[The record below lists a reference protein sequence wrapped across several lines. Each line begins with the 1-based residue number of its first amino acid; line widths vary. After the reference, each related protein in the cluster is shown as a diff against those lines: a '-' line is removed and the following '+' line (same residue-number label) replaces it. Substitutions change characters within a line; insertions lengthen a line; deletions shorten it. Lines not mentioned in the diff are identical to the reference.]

1 MNTRL
6 FLLLIGLLAIIPLH
20 AQDPIYP
27 PSAPEIDY
35 EFSSSTITVMGSR
48 VAREGDSAHIY
59 LELDS
64 ALWPIVVLPVE
75 INGIE
80 HQAALD
86 KGRGDIQVPLDAGGS
101 FVIKIQEYETSLE
114 IPIVDYPMWLSLLP
128 PILAILLAL
137 ILKEVYVSL
146 FIGVATGASV
156 MAIAASGS
164 WTGIG
169 SGILTA
175 LDTYIIS
182 ALADK
187 DHMAIVVFSLLI
199 GGMVA
204 VISRNGGMQG
214 IVNRLSGLAKT
225 AKSAQLTT
233 YLMGMLIFFDDYANT
248 LVVGNT
254 MRPVTDR
261 LKVSREKLSYIV
273 DSTAAPVAALAF
285 VTTWIGAE
293 LGYIG
298 DGIAGLHGFPE
309 DQSPYLIFLNSL
321 AYSFYPILTLL
332 FILILILTGKDF
344 GPMLRAERRARS
356 SGNVSR
362 VKKFVSSRDI
372 SEEFSPLEGIVPKAR
387 FAAIPVLVL
396 VIGVLIGLVY
406 TGYDAEIWNNGGG
419 ILSRLSG
426 IIGNADSYAAL
437 LWASL
442 SALVTSVILSR
453 IGSRMSLRTS
463 IDSIL
468 LGFKAMLGALIILT
482 LAWALSGV
490 TADMHTAGFL
500 TDLLG
505 RDVSPVWIPALAFLL
520 SALVAFSTGS
530 SWSTMAILYPIIVP
544 LAWEA
549 GRNAGLPLDDALPI
563 LYNAVACVLAGSVMG
578 DHISPI
584 SDTTVL
590 SSLATR
596 CDHIDHVK
604 TQMPYAL
611 IVGIVAVLF
620 GTIPSAIGLP
630 AWLSMLMAL
639 GILGIVVW
647 RIGVKVEGVKA
658 IVDAGISTKL
668 D

>member
-1 MNTRL
+1 MLRNL
-6 FLLLIGLLAIIPLH
+6 ILLVLGLMSFFPLH

-27 PSAPEIDY
+27 PRAPEVDY
-35 EFSSSTITVMGSR
+35 EFSASTVTIMSSR
-48 VAREGDSAHIY
+48 VAREGDSAHVFI
-59 LELDS
+59 ELDS

-75 INGIE
+75 VNGTTY
-80 HQAALD
+80 QAALS
-86 KGRGDIQVPLDAGGS
+86 KGRGEIRIPLDNQEQ
-101 FVIKIQEYETSLE
+101 FVVKIQDYETSLT
-114 IPIVDYPMWLSLLP
+114 IPVVDFPIWLSILP

-137 ILKEVYVSL
+137 FLKEVYASL
-146 FIGVATGASV
+146 FIGVVSGAAI
-156 MAIAASGS
+156 MAIAESGS
-164 WTGIG
+164 WTGVG
-169 SGILTA
+169 RGILAA
-175 LDTYIIS
+175 LDTYVID

-387 FAAIPVLVL
+387 YAAIPVLVL
-396 VIGVLIGLVY
+396 VIGVLIGLMY
-406 TGYDAEIWNNGGG
+406 TGYDAEIWNNGKGV
-419 ILSRLSG
+419 LSRLSG

-442 SALVTSVILSR
+442 SALVTSVILSK

-505 RDVSPVWIPALAFLL
+505 RDVSPVWIPALAFLI

-611 IVGIVAVLF
+611 IVGTVAVLF

-647 RIGVKVEGVKA
+647 RIGRKVEGNSS
-658 IVDAGISTKL
+658 IVDAEISIKL

>member
-1 MNTRL
+1 MPRNL
-6 FLLLIGLLAIIPLH
+6 IILLLGLLAVMPIQ
-20 AQDPIYP
+20 AQEPIYP
-27 PSAPEIDY
+27 PRAPEVEY

-48 VAREGDSAHIY
+48 VAREGDSAHIFI
-59 LELDS
+59 ELDS

-75 INGIE
+75 INGHE
-80 HQAALD
+80 YQTALD
-86 KGRGDIQVPLDAGGS
+86 KGRGEIQVSLDAGET
-101 FVIKIQEYETSLE
+101 FAIKIQEYETSLE
-114 IPIVDYPMWLSLLP
+114 IPIVNYPMWLSLLP

-146 FIGVATGASV
+146 FIGVATGASII
-156 MAIAASGS
+156 AIAGSGS

-169 SGILTA
+169 SGILAA

-187 DHMAIVVFSLLI
+187 DHMAIIVFSLLI

-214 IVNRLSGLAKT
+214 IVNRLAGLAKT

-298 DGIAGLHGFPE
+298 DGIAGLHGFPQ

-321 AYSFYPILTLL
+321 TYSFYPILTLL

-344 GPMLRAERRARS
+344 GPMLKAERRARS
-356 SGNVSR
+356 TGKVNR
-362 VKKFVSSRDI
+362 IQKFVAAQDI
-372 SEEFSPLEGIVPKAR
+372 SDEFSPLEGVLPKAR
-387 FAAIPVLVL
+387 YAVIPVFVLVL
-396 VIGVLIGLVY
+396 GVMIGLVY
-406 TGYDAEIWNNGGG
+406 TGFDPDIWNTKSG
-419 ILSRLSG
+419 ILSGLSG
-426 IIGNADSYAAL
+426 IIGNSNSYAAL

-442 SALVTSVILSR
+442 AALVTAVILSKL
-453 IGSRMSLRTS
+453 GGRMSLRTS
-463 IDSIL
+463 IDSVIT
-468 LGFKAMLGALIILT
+468 GFKAMLGALIILT

-549 GRNAGLPLDDALPI
+549 SRNAGLPLDDALPI

-596 CDHIDHVK
+596 CDHIDHVR

-611 IVGIVAVLF
+611 VVGTVAVLF
-620 GTIPSAIGLP
+620 GTIPAALGFP
-630 AWLSMLMAL
+630 AWLSMLVAL

-647 RIGVKVEGVKA
+647 RIGMKVEEKKSIGNSE
-658 IVDAGISTKL
+658 ISTIL
-668 D
+668 N